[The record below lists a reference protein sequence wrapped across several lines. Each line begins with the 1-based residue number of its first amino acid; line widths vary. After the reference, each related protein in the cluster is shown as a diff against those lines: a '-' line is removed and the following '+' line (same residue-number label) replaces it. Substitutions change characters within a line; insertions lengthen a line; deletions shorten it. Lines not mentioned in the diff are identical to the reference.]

1 MGGLGGSYFLLIFSQ
16 TKTVEMM
23 LSKPIAKQSNRTLS
37 ADSSIAQRRAFFA
50 VALCFQEKHDG
61 HCGKLRDSVKL
72 VSFDL
77 QN

>member
-1 MGGLGGSYFLLIFSQ
+1 M
-16 TKTVEMM
+16 KTVEMM
-23 LSKPIAKQSNRTLS
+23 LSKPVAKQSHRTLS

-50 VALCFQEKHDG
+50 VVALCFQEKHDG

-72 VSFDL
+72 VSFHL